1 MVCMFSHWTDA
12 FSSRQAT
19 ASSLPTVL
27 LEVIIWTW
35 RALSKLQS
43 DHATHFTVQVLQ
55 EVPAVWS
62 AFQYFH
68 SFTILNL
75 LA

>member
-1 MVCMFSHWTDA
+1 MVYTFSYWTDA

-27 LEVIIWTW
+27 LEMIIWTW
-35 RALSKLQS
+35 GALSKLQS

-55 EVPAVWS
+55 KVPAVWS
-62 AFQYFH
+62 AFQYFQ
-68 SFTILNL
+68 SIAILNL
-75 LA
+75 LT